1 MNMKDDSGRQG
12 ALMGRSLSQ
21 DLTFS
26 LVLVVLLVSI
36 LATLLSYM
44 YLSDKSK
51 VLFEQ
56 KSIEYIDYLSDSLA
70 LPLWRMDDDVVVGV
84 CSSFTKNEAVA
95 LLRVTDNDGVVI
107 FEKRDAEEDDLL
119 LKNMQ
124 IIYKNLDVGLIELGL
139 TPRIYKEKNNELL
152 IASIF
157 IMLVVVTV
165 MLLFTRNILQRL
177 LNKPLDHLMERTRRI
192 AAGEY
197 DEVTPGSEH
206 REIAEILGE
215 FNNMAE
221 EVEKREQSL
230 VKINQQLE
238 TEIVEREQAEEGRK
252 RLHKELEQKNKE
264 LQQVV
269 YFTSHDLRT
278 PLVNIEG
285 FSKELGKSVNELFA
299 AFQKGSFPEDIKEK
313 VGFIVENEVP
323 ESQKYISI
331 SITKMESLLSGLLK
345 LSRLG
350 SAELEIEKID
360 MNELISDVLSIL
372 KVHTNYSDVKMK
384 ISELPSCMGDERQIN
399 QVFSNIIGNAIKYLD
414 PTRVG
419 IIRISG
425 YEDNGQSVYCVEDN
439 GIGIAPEYQVR
450 IFDIF
455 HRLEPE
461 RNEGEG
467 LGLNIVQSTVER
479 HNGKIWVESEP
490 GRGSEFYIA
499 LPGS

>member
-1 MNMKDDSGRQG
+1 MNLKDGSGKQG

-26 LVLVVLLVSI
+26 LVLVVLVVSI
-36 LATLLSYM
+36 LATLLSYL

-70 LPLWRMDDDVVVGV
+70 LPLWRLDDDVVVRV
-84 CSSFTKNEAVA
+84 CSSFARNEAVA
-95 LLRVTDNDGVVI
+95 LLRVTDNNGAVV
-107 FEKRDAEEDDLL
+107 FEKKDTEEDDLL

-124 IIYKNLDVGLIELGL
+124 IIYKNLDVGLIEIGL
-139 TPRIYKEKNNELL
+139 TPRIYIEKNNELL
-152 IASIF
+152 IVTIF
-157 IMLVVVTV
+157 IMLVVIIVLV
-165 MLLFTRNILQRL
+165 LGTRIILQRL
-177 LNKPLDHLMERTRRI
+177 LSKPLDYLMERTRRI

-197 DEVTPGSEH
+197 DEETSGAKHS
-206 REIAEILGE
+206 EIAAILGE

-238 TEIVEREQAEEGRK
+238 TEIVERE
-252 RLHKELEQKNKE
+252 RLHKELERKNKE
-264 LQQVV
+264 LEQVV
-269 YFTSHDLRT
+269 YVTSHDLRT

-285 FSKELGKSVNELFA
+285 FSKELGRSVNELFS

-313 VGFIVENEVP
+313 VDSIVENEVP
-323 ESQKYISI
+323 ESQKYIST

-350 SAELEIEKID
+350 SAELEIENID

-372 KVHTNYSDVKMK
+372 KVHTNCSGVKME
-384 ISELPSCMGDERQIN
+384 ISELLPCMGDERQIN
-399 QVFSNIIGNAIKYLD
+399 QVFSNIIENAIKYLD
-414 PTRVG
+414 SKRAG

-425 YEDNGQSVYCVEDN
+425 YKDNRQSVYCVEDN
-439 GIGIAPEYQVR
+439 GIGIAPEYQGK

-455 HRLEPE
+455 YRLEPA

-467 LGLNIVQSTVER
+467 LGLNIVHRTVER

-490 GRGSEFYIA
+490 GRGSKFYIS
-499 LPGS
+499 LPGV